1 MFLPRLAVIDSC
13 AKTESEK
20 PFCSKFHF
28 ARLPWPVR
36 GESRRLG
43 VGIFCFATYNEFLV
57 EQPLKSAL
65 PAGPPALSSLRAEHT
80 LSHVLRAC
88 VCVCFGKTRKSSKR
102 RRRRCQ
108 SLEQSICSLPEDG
121 DTCGATQIVI
131 ERAEGGKGRDRLGE
145 EIVKER
151 RWEGRKEWAGG
162 GGCGSAHYYGISDPR
177 VAVVSSV

>member
-1 MFLPRLAVIDSC
+1 MARPRGIASSRRRNILFRDVQRVSSRTTIKKC
-13 AKTESEK
+13 
-20 PFCSKFHF
+20 F
-28 ARLPWPVR
+28 ARRTAGAIVAAGR
-36 GESRRLG
+36 
-43 VGIFCFATYNEFLV
+43 TYV
-57 EQPLKSAL
+57 ITCTAC
-65 PAGPPALSSLRAEHT
+65 
-80 LSHVLRAC
+80 VC